1 MIVGTVCAM
10 ANGMTQPLMTLIFGQ
25 LINTFGDSDPSH
37 VVHEVSRLAGWFL
50 RKWMKTKDVAI
61 WREEKTCLFLL
72 YQKIRVSL
80 KFVYLAIGSGIAS
93 LLQVSSWMVTGE
105 RQATRI
111 RGLYLKTILRQDIA
125 FFDTET
131 TTGEVIGR
139 MSGDTILIQDAMG
152 EKVGKFIQLMSTFLG
167 GFIIAFARGWL
178 LSLVLLPSIP
188 LLVISGGT
196 MAIIMSRM
204 SSRGQLAYAEAG
216 NVVEQTVGAIRTVA
230 SFTGEKKAIKNYDNK
245 LHIAYASTVQQ
256 GLASGIGLGT
266 VLLIIFGTYGLAM
279 WYGSKLVIERGYD
292 GGRVIN
298 CIMAIMSGG
307 MSLGQTSPCLNAFAA
322 GQAAAYKMF
331 ETIKRKPQ
339 IDAYDTSGT
348 VLEDIRG
355 EIELKDVYFNYPA
368 RPDVQIFSGI
378 SLHVPSGKTAALV
391 GQSGSGK
398 STVISL
404 LERFYDP
411 HSGEVLIDGVDL
423 KQLQLKWIR
432 EKIGLVSQEPILF
445 ATTIKENISYG
456 KEDASDE
463 EIRTAIV
470 LANAAKFIDKLP
482 KGLDTMVGEHGTQL
496 SGGQKQRIA
505 IARAILKNPRI
516 LLLDEAT
523 SALDAESERIVQDA
537 LVNVMVNR
545 TTVVVAHRLTTIRNA
560 DIIAVVY
567 QGKIV
572 EQGTHGELIKDPDG
586 AYTQLVHLQEGNS
599 SSSGRSSD
607 IERLLLLGSIAA
619 GIHGVIFPIFGL
631 LLSTAIKI
639 FFEPPNELKK
649 DSRFWAL
656 MFVGL
661 GVLTLMVVPVQNYFF
676 GVAGGKLIQRI
687 RSLSFEKVVHQEIS
701 WFDDPANSSG
711 AVGARLST
719 DASSV
724 RSLVGDALALVVQNL
739 TTVIAGLVISFT
751 ANWILA
757 LIILAVLPLVFL
769 QGYFQMKFVKG
780 FSADAK
786 VMYEE
791 ASQVAND
798 AVGSIRTVASF
809 CAEKKVMDMY
819 QQKCDAPM
827 KQGVRLGLVS
837 GAGFGFSFF
846 ALYCT
851 NAFCFY
857 IGAILV
863 QHGKATFGEV
873 FKVFFA
879 LTISAIGISQTSA
892 MAPDTNKAKDSTATI
907 FQLLD
912 SKPTIDSSSNE
923 GTTLA
928 NVKGDIEFQHVSF
941 KYSTRPDVQIFRDLS
956 LSIPS
961 GKTVALVGESGSGK
975 STVIS
980 LIERFYNPESGRILL
995 DGMEIQKLKL
1005 SWLRQQMGL
1014 VGQEPVLFNE
1024 TIRYETSVGERGV
1037 QLSGGQKQRIAIARA
1052 ILKDPKI
1059 LLLDEATS
1067 ALDAESERVVQE
1079 ALDRVMV
1086 ERTTVVVAH
1095 RLTTIKG
1102 ADIIAV
1108 VKNGVIAEKGSHEE
1122 LMSITDGPYASLIL
1136 AMMMK
1141 VNHQTFLEKFLKITF
1156 QNYFRFLLKRMKE
1169 EGEKVSSW
1177 MIIGERQA
1185 TCIRGLYLK
1194 TILRQD
1200 IAFFDT
1206 ETTTGEVIGR
1216 MSGDTILI
1224 QDAMGEKVGKF
1235 IKLMSTFV
1243 GGFAIA
1249 FARGW
1254 LLSLVLLSSIPLLV
1268 LNGGA
1273 MAIYMA
1279 KMSSRGQLAYA
1290 EAGNVVEQTVGAI
1303 RTVASF
1309 TGEKKAVEKYESK
1322 LEVDYASTVQQGLA
1336 SGVGLATTSPCLNAF
1351 AAGQAAAYKMGEI
1364 ELKNVYFKYPARPD
1378 VQIFSGFSLSVP
1390 SGKTAAL
1397 VGQSGSGKSTVI
1409 SLLERFYDPDAGEV
1423 LIDGVNLKKFRLGWI
1438 REKIGLVSQEP
1449 ILFGARIKENI
1460 SYGKKEATDE
1470 EIREAIERANAAKF
1484 IDKLPLGIET
1494 MVGEHGTQ
1502 LSEGQKQRI
1511 AIARAILKNPRILLL
1526 DEATSAL
1533 DAESERIVQDALQ
1546 DIMTN
1551 RTTVIVA
1558 HRLTTIRNA
1567 DIIAVVYRGKLVEQG
1582 THTELIKDPDG
1593 AYSQLVRLQQGN
1605 NEAEDQATDTE
1616 EEAAKSLNIEYG
1628 MSRSSGSRKLSL
1640 QDLVSEEERRK
1651 KVSITR
1657 LAYLNRS
1664 EIPLRKDSRF
1674 WSLMLAGLGAVTLIV
1689 ASVQNYLFGVA
1700 GGKLIQR
1707 IRSLTFRKVVH
1718 QEISWFDDPENSSGA
1733 VGARLST
1740 NAAAVRSLV
1749 GDALALVIQN
1759 ISTVVAGLAISFTA
1773 NWSLALVI
1781 LAVLPLVGLQG
1792 YLQMKFMEGF
1802 SADAKVM
1809 YEEAS
1814 QVASDAVG
1822 SIRTVASF
1830 CAEKKVMDMYR
1841 QKCEDTLNH
1850 GVRQGIISGAGFGF
1864 SFIAF
1869 YCTNAFCFYI
1879 GAVLVQNGRATFEQ
1893 VFKVFFAL
1901 TISAVG
1907 ISSTSSMGPDSR
1919 HQQGQGCSCFY
1930 I

>member
-1 MIVGTVCAM
+1 MGEDGEAQAKAPERGRKADEEKVPFYKLFSFADKLDVGLMIVGTVCAM

-37 VVHEVSRLAGWFL
+37 VVHEVS
-50 RKWMKTKDVAI
+50 
-61 WREEKTCLFLL
+61 
-72 YQKIRVSL
+72 RVSL

-368 RPDVQIFSGI
+368 RPDVQIFSGF

-599 SSSGRSSD
+599 QAEDAHIEDTDKLDKSPDNMDNSIARSGSQRLSLWRSMSRGSSSGRSSVSLSFSVPFPIGIPATEMAGQD
-607 IERLLLLGSIAA
+607 IERRDGEDEKRRKVSLRRLAYLNKPEVPVLLLGSIAA

-923 GTTLA
+923 GKTLA

-1024 TIRYETSVGERGV
+1024 TIRANIAYGKEGATEDEIIAATKAANAHNFIHSLPQGYETSVGERGV

-1122 LMSITDGPYASLIL
+1122 LMSITDGPYASL
-1136 AMMMK
+1136 
-1141 VNHQTFLEKFLKITF
+1141 
-1156 QNYFRFLLKRMKE
+1156 
-1169 EGEKVSSW
+1169 
-1177 MIIGERQA
+1177 
-1185 TCIRGLYLK
+1185 
-1194 TILRQD
+1194 
-1200 IAFFDT
+1200 
-1206 ETTTGEVIGR
+1206 
-1216 MSGDTILI
+1216 
-1224 QDAMGEKVGKF
+1224 
-1235 IKLMSTFV
+1235 
-1243 GGFAIA
+1243 
-1249 FARGW
+1249 
-1254 LLSLVLLSSIPLLV
+1254 
-1268 LNGGA
+1268 
-1273 MAIYMA
+1273 
-1279 KMSSRGQLAYA
+1279 
-1290 EAGNVVEQTVGAI
+1290 
-1303 RTVASF
+1303 VA
-1309 TGEKKAVEKYESK
+1309 
-1322 LEVDYASTVQQGLA
+1322 LH
-1336 SGVGLATTSPCLNAF
+1336 TTS
-1351 AAGQAAAYKMGEI
+1351 
-1364 ELKNVYFKYPARPD
+1364 
-1378 VQIFSGFSLSVP
+1378 
-1390 SGKTAAL
+1390 
-1397 VGQSGSGKSTVI
+1397 
-1409 SLLERFYDPDAGEV
+1409 
-1423 LIDGVNLKKFRLGWI
+1423 
-1438 REKIGLVSQEP
+1438 
-1449 ILFGARIKENI
+1449 
-1460 SYGKKEATDE
+1460 
-1470 EIREAIERANAAKF
+1470 
-1484 IDKLPLGIET
+1484 
-1494 MVGEHGTQ
+1494 
-1502 LSEGQKQRI
+1502 
-1511 AIARAILKNPRILLL
+1511 
-1526 DEATSAL
+1526 
-1533 DAESERIVQDALQ
+1533 
-1546 DIMTN
+1546 
-1551 RTTVIVA
+1551 
-1558 HRLTTIRNA
+1558 
-1567 DIIAVVYRGKLVEQG
+1567 
-1582 THTELIKDPDG
+1582 
-1593 AYSQLVRLQQGN
+1593 
-1605 NEAEDQATDTE
+1605 
-1616 EEAAKSLNIEYG
+1616 
-1628 MSRSSGSRKLSL
+1628 
-1640 QDLVSEEERRK
+1640 
-1651 KVSITR
+1651 
-1657 LAYLNRS
+1657 
-1664 EIPLRKDSRF
+1664 
-1674 WSLMLAGLGAVTLIV
+1674 
-1689 ASVQNYLFGVA
+1689 
-1700 GGKLIQR
+1700 
-1707 IRSLTFRKVVH
+1707 
-1718 QEISWFDDPENSSGA
+1718 
-1733 VGARLST
+1733 
-1740 NAAAVRSLV
+1740 
-1749 GDALALVIQN
+1749 
-1759 ISTVVAGLAISFTA
+1759 
-1773 NWSLALVI
+1773 
-1781 LAVLPLVGLQG
+1781 
-1792 YLQMKFMEGF
+1792 
-1802 SADAKVM
+1802 
-1809 YEEAS
+1809 
-1814 QVASDAVG
+1814 
-1822 SIRTVASF
+1822 
-1830 CAEKKVMDMYR
+1830 
-1841 QKCEDTLNH
+1841 
-1850 GVRQGIISGAGFGF
+1850 
-1864 SFIAF
+1864 
-1869 YCTNAFCFYI
+1869 
-1879 GAVLVQNGRATFEQ
+1879 
-1893 VFKVFFAL
+1893 
-1901 TISAVG
+1901 
-1907 ISSTSSMGPDSR
+1907 SST
-1919 HQQGQGCSCFY
+1919 
-1930 I
+1930 